1 MATKKK
7 DYTVVGNHNVK
18 GNARGDSISASMTD
32 ELEEQLIEGGHI
44 KPGKVAE

>member
-1 MATKKK
+1 MAKSKK
-7 DYTVVGNHNVK
+7 DYTVVGNHTVM
-18 GNARGDSISASMTD
+18 GHEPGSSFSASMTT